1 MATEF
6 GDSVSNKRRSDDDS
20 GSDSHEGW
28 TYDVFLSF
36 RGEDTR
42 RSFTSHLFHRL
53 AEQGVNAFMDNSLPK
68 GEDIS
73 SQLIDAIRS
82 SRISVVVLSRN
93 YANSSWC
100 LQELSEIMEC
110 RNKSPGQMVLPVFY
124 DVFPS
129 DVRKLTGCFG
139 EAVTK
144 HEEDKDKETVA
155 RWRAALTEVGSLSGW
170 DLTDYASGFEG
181 CNKRLSAKLNELILK
196 SWRGR
201 ELFVSGSNI
210 PEWFEYQSIGP
221 KIFFQLPE
229 CHCCKLNR
237 IFVSYIIYN
246 HHDTESIF
254 GDSILFNITRGKSKC
269 SCLGYLRP
277 FANCISIFSIAP
289 EEIMEVYKGIEV
301 VLDVE
306 AHPHLMTRAI
316 GIHLEVEKC
325 PSCSGIYID
334 DVEAGPS
341 HGDSH
346 DEYPQE
352 TENEPTTEITA
363 REEWLLRYFPD

>member
-82 SRISVVVLSRN
+82 SRISVV
-93 YANSSWC
+93 
-100 LQELSEIMEC
+100 
-110 RNKSPGQMVLPVFY
+110 MVLPVFY

-170 DLTDYASGFEG
+170 DLTDYASG
-181 CNKRLSAKLNELILK
+181 
-196 SWRGR
+196 
-201 ELFVSGSNI
+201 
-210 PEWFEYQSIGP
+210 
-221 KIFFQLPE
+221 
-229 CHCCKLNR
+229 
-237 IFVSYIIYN
+237 
-246 HHDTESIF
+246 
-254 GDSILFNITRGKSKC
+254 
-269 SCLGYLRP
+269 
-277 FANCISIFSIAP
+277 
-289 EEIMEVYKGIEV
+289 
-301 VLDVE
+301 
-306 AHPHLMTRAI
+306 
-316 GIHLEVEKC
+316 
-325 PSCSGIYID
+325 
-334 DVEAGPS
+334 
-341 HGDSH
+341 
-346 DEYPQE
+346 
-352 TENEPTTEITA
+352 
-363 REEWLLRYFPD
+363 